1 MPLSRRQ
8 FTQTTLGSLLT
19 YSLLETLMTRD
30 AFGDEMKILAGKWMK
45 DLNDLSEAV
54 KGQKLKQTDWMTKVD
69 ELFAKVDLADALKF
83 IDFEKLTANI
93 KFAETG
99 EKSLRAKFP
108 QVEGLPTNLV
118 FGHQI
123 FALGQGRSVVPHGH
137 NNMATA
143 FLILKGDFQGK
154 HFDRLEDTETHMII
168 RPTIDRAFKAGEHST
183 VSDFKDNVHWFKATS
198 ESAYIFNIHV
208 MDVDPASKRRTG
220 RVYIDPAGE
229 KLSEGRIKARKI
241 GTDEVLK
248 LYG

>member
-1 MPLSRRQ
+1 MSRLLVIEDQKKLLQSLERGLSEEGYEVIPAMTGEEGYLQ
-8 FTQTTLGSLLT
+8 AKSLPVDFSHVGGLPVR
-19 YSLLETLMTRD
+19 L
-30 AFGDEMKILAGKWMK
+30 AFG
-45 DLNDLSEAV
+45 
-54 KGQKLKQTDWMTKVD
+54 
-69 ELFAKVDLADALKF
+69 
-83 IDFEKLTANI
+83 
-93 KFAETG
+93 
-99 EKSLRAKFP
+99 R
-108 QVEGLPTNLV
+108 
-118 FGHQI
+118 QI
-123 FALGQGRSVVPHGH
+123 FAMGRGRSVVPHGH

-154 HFDRLEDTETHMII
+154 HYDRLEDTETHMII

-183 VSDFKDNVHWFKATS
+183 VSDYKDNVHWFKATS

-208 MDVDPASKRRTG
+208 MDVDPTSKRRTG